1 MRGRWE
7 YASISCLC
15 VGTVRMH
22 GCTCTQVIAGVGVG
36 VEKGVDM

>member
-7 YASISCLC
+7 YASIWCLC
-15 VGTVRMH
+15 VGTH

>member
-1 MRGRWE
+1 MR
-7 YASISCLC
+7 ASGVCAW
-15 VGTVRMH
+15 VRMH

>member
-7 YASISCLC
+7 YASIWCLS
-15 VGTVRMH
+15 VGTDAWVHMH
-22 GCTCTQVIAGVGVG
+22 AGDCGGMGVG